1 MNLVGMQNRAGEL
14 MKEVE
19 TLLENSKK
27 IRHDQAKWKLAFEKA
42 QQDLAD
48 LQAVLYVDFTNSDEV
63 EWDHP
68 NPIMDSD
75 GGKMPEFEAQYQT
88 MLMNTLIQGNEDYI
102 LLLVDSDK
110 AKKEFYSAE
119 RDERSIMEQIGIKKS
134 QMGLIAAL
142 LRLASEE

>member
-1 MNLVGMQNRAGEL
+1 MNIAGLQNKAGKL
-14 MKEVE
+14 IKEVE
-19 TLLENSKK
+19 ALLTNSKK

-48 LQAVLYVDFTNSDEV
+48 LQAVLYVDFTNSGEV

-102 LLLVDSDK
+102 LLLVASDK

-134 QMGLIAAL
+134 QMGLITAL